1 MTSKPLNFDV
11 ENYTINDLTEIF
23 ELPLNY
29 DTNMIE
35 IKETKL
41 REKLLNNVKLTPK
54 LKEETIKFIK
64 VAKIKLQ
71 QNIKP
76 TSSKMMISTNP
87 YHIEKPITTPNNN
100 EIETLS
106 YKHFLNIDTRF
117 RDNLNQTSSNFD
129 TMLPFKL
136 SNVTSM
142 TLESIELPIT
152 FYAVSSTSEN
162 NYFDIEIRA
171 KEKDKNQ
178 THNYKARFILKDG
191 NYKKTSLINELTTVD
206 NYHDIYDTFKNFYQ
220 DVNYDNV
227 TFNIFQ
233 YINFAIDIDNEG
245 SGTGKI
251 KFSFNMEDSS
261 EYYDVEEI
269 KLYFNSTFHCTPD
282 NKDIFKRLG
291 WLLGFR
297 KEQYTSDNS
306 ANSFEI
312 KGDGLVDIRGPR
324 YLFLVIDDHNSNSG
338 SKSNFFS
345 GFNKISL
352 NKNILARIPLST
364 NSFSYEISNVLNIVS
379 KPREYSK
386 PISIER
392 LSIQFIDEYSRI
404 VNFNDMNVSL
414 CLSFI
419 LNSE

>member
-1 MTSKPLNFDV
+1 
-11 ENYTINDLTEIF
+11 
-23 ELPLNY
+23 
-29 DTNMIE
+29 
-35 IKETKL
+35 
-41 REKLLNNVKLTPK
+41 
-54 LKEETIKFIK
+54 
-64 VAKIKLQ
+64 
-71 QNIKP
+71 
-76 TSSKMMISTNP
+76 MISTNP

-220 DVNYDNV
+220 DGNYVDII
-227 TFNIFQ
+227 FNIFQ

-379 KPREYSK
+379 KPREYSN
-386 PISIER
+386 PLTIER